1 MEKKLTFLEE
11 TSLPYSKDDYFLENK
26 CAIFSEKI
34 IT

>member
-1 MEKKLTFLEE
+1 MEKKLIFLEE
-11 TSLPYSKDDYFLENK
+11 TSLPYSKDYFLENK